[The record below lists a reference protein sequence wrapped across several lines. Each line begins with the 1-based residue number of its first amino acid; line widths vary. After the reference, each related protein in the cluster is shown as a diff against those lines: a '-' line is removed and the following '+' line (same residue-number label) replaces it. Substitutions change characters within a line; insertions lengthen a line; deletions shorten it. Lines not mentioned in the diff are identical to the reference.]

1 MADRLPA
8 LVGTALAG
16 ALWALVRRLI
26 ELFEGIR
33 KKGQPTASIPAI
45 AHTEFSIFN
54 SVSADPITSS
64 RGDPRGASLKH
75 SV

>member
-8 LVGTALAG
+8 RVRRALAG

-33 KKGQPTASIPAI
+33 LRGQPIASIPAI
-45 AHTEFSIFN
+45 AHTEFSISD
-54 SVSADPITSS
+54 SVSADPIESS